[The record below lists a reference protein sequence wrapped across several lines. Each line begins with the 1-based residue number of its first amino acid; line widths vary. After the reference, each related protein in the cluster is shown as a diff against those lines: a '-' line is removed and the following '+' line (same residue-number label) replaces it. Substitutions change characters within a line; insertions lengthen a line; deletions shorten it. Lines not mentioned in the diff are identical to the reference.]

1 MVQKRYW
8 RAPTTSWPAKM
19 LCVTGWWVI
28 AARAFAA
35 GDDCLFGVTVGC
47 ELKYTARMTI
57 PMRMTATAP
66 MIRKA
71 ESSVLDFLG
80 VISGNVV
87 GGAVIGGAVTG
98 LAQNEQN
105 ADSSRMLLPQWGQ
118 NTVGDVYHFGG

>member
-1 MVQKRYW
+1 
-8 RAPTTSWPAKM
+8 
-19 LCVTGWWVI
+19 
-28 AARAFAA
+28 
-35 GDDCLFGVTVGC
+35 
-47 ELKYTARMTI
+47 
-57 PMRMTATAP
+57 MRMTATAP